1 MKKNGR
7 QAFSVVPHQPALCG
21 SQRKDGRASRT
32 RGHARDSLRRSYT
45 RTHCVLH
52 ISCTLQHM
60 CMILHTKH
68 TRRVDTFLNTADNMP
83 EMREPTSTR
92 HAPRTSCAFFRT
104 QSDHR
109 SPNWQ
114 QSCCLLRSEWC
125 TTCLSAFRSRRA
137 HGVTSTPLNILRHLP
152 RTSDASPP
160 AAALA
165 RGREAAAAAAR
176 VRAALRLGGHWS
188 HITSLTQRG
197 CPPRADAHHETVME
211 DEPPALC
218 GRATKSN
225 PAHSKGA
232 ETEYRSPRRMFVA
245 TRNELAI
252 LVWYTE

>member
-1 MKKNGR
+1 M
-7 QAFSVVPHQPALCG
+7 L
-21 SQRKDGRASRT
+21 
-32 RGHARDSLRRSYT
+32 SYT
-45 RTHCVLH
+45 IVLSASYSFSAH
-52 ISCTLQHM
+52 SMVNMSI
-60 CMILHTKH
+60 
-68 TRRVDTFLNTADNMP
+68 TAVVLVA
-83 EMREPTSTR
+83 EY
-92 HAPRTSCAFFRT
+92 
-104 QSDHR
+104 DHR

-114 QSCCLLRSEWC
+114 QFCCLLRSEWC

-137 HGVTSTPLNILRHLP
+137 HGVTSTPLHILRHLP

-176 VRAALRLGGHWS
+176 VRAALRLGGHWSAWS